1 VPRAGDRYVMPD
13 GQGEYLVVRFND
25 ETGGEYVEM
34 EWTLPPGAFAPPTHR
49 HPTQVEE
56 YEVLEGSFEVM
67 VDGEWSTLGEGDSA
81 SVPVATD
88 HTFRTIPGQ
97 TVRVRNF
104 HRPGGRF
111 DEFVEKQYRFVTSD
125 RYKGLKSPSTAIVM
139 AMAWREHSDL
149 LVPSSR
155 PIRWAMAGLAPLGR
169 LLGYRDRMET
179 AR

>member
-13 GQGEYLVVRFND
+13 GLGEYLVVRSNE
-25 ETGGEYVEM
+25 ETAGEYVEM
-34 EWTLPPGAFAPPTHR
+34 EWTLPPDAFAPPAHR

-67 VDGEWSTLGEGDSA
+67 VDGHWSTLGAGDAA
-81 SVPVATD
+81 SVPVNSD

-97 TVRVRNF
+97 TVRVRNV

-111 DEFVEKQYRFVTSD
+111 DEFIEKQHRFVTSE
-125 RYKGLKSPSTAIVM
+125 RFKGLKRPSTAMVM
-139 AMAWREHSDL
+139 SKAWREHADL

-155 PIRWAMAGLAPLGR
+155 PLRWAMAVLAPLGR
-169 LLGYRDRMET
+169 LFGYRPW
-179 AR
+179 